1 MTITLPEETVRVA
14 EAQAAAGGYASV
26 NDYVRALVEADAGA
40 DADIDAAF
48 EGQVGPSEAEGH
60 AAVVAVLR
68 RSEEDV
74 AAGRV
79 RPAEDVF
86 RDIAA
91 KYGIS
96 LPEVG

>member
-1 MTITLPEETVRVA
+1 MTITLPDETLRTA
-14 EAQAAAGGYASV
+14 EAQAAAGDYASV
-26 NDYVRALVEADAGA
+26 SEYLKSLVEADAA
-40 DADIDAAF
+40 NDAAF
-48 EGQVGPSEAEGH
+48 EGPPELSEAEERE
-60 AAVVAVLR
+60 AVVAAIR

-91 KYGIS
+91 KYGIA